1 MAPAGNRVNGRAPR
15 NQGTCKSGFRKVAKM
30 RMVCAKIGGR
40 TCKSGSRDANGR
52 CKRAALSAEQ
62 KARKKVLA
70 KAYRMRKRN
79 LAKREGG
86 ALSAAFSALK
96 KVRREA
102 RKKNFPSM
110 IPRRSL
116 RSGGP
121 I

>member
-1 MAPAGNRVNGRAPR
+1 
-15 NQGTCKSGFRKVAKM
+15 
-30 RMVCAKIGGR
+30 
-40 TCKSGSRDANGR
+40 
-52 CKRAALSAEQ
+52 
-62 KARKKVLA
+62 
-70 KAYRMRKRN
+70 MRKRN